1 MQHQRA
7 GCLDNRAVKIVE
19 IAKQIAIQETKQR
32 DISDCR
38 AARRLFYHLR
48 ITVVADAF
56 FRLCHNHRQNATSA
70 LFAAPADGD
79 QRHSRRAAF
88 RQPYIKLQNIHVLTF
103 TRAFSPTTSAWS
115 GILSSTTLPAPIVT

>member
-38 AARRLFYHLR
+38 AARRLF
-48 ITVVADAF
+48 IT
-56 FRLCHNHRQNATSA
+56 C
-70 LFAAPADGD
+70 G
-79 QRHSRRAAF
+79 
-88 RQPYIKLQNIHVLTF
+88 
-103 TRAFSPTTSAWS
+103 
-115 GILSSTTLPAPIVT
+115 

>member
-19 IAKQIAIQETKQR
+19 IAKQIAIQETKHR
-32 DISDCR
+32 DIGNCR

-56 FRLCHNHRQNATSA
+56 FSA
-70 LFAAPADGD
+70 FAITID
-79 QRHSRRAAF
+79 
-88 RQPYIKLQNIHVLTF
+88 KT
-103 TRAFSPTTSAWS
+103 
-115 GILSSTTLPAPIVT
+115 

>member
-38 AARRLFYHLR
+38 AARRLLYHLR

-56 FRLCHNHRQNATSA
+56 FSAFAITINKMRRQPF
-70 LFAAPADGD
+70 LQRPQMEI

-103 TRAFSPTTSAWS
+103 TRAFSPTTSA
-115 GILSSTTLPAPIVT
+115 

>member
-38 AARRLFYHLR
+38 AASVL
-48 ITVVADAF
+48 
-56 FRLCHNHRQNATSA
+56 S
-70 LFAAPADGD
+70 PADNG
-79 QRHSRRAAF
+79 
-88 RQPYIKLQNIHVLTF
+88 
-103 TRAFSPTTSAWS
+103 
-115 GILSSTTLPAPIVT
+115 GG